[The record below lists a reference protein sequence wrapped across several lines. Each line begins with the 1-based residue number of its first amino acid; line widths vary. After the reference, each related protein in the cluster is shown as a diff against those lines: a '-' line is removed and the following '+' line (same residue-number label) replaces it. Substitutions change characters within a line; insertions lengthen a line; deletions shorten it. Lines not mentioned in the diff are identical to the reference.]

1 MSVTWID
8 GREVAKKWKENA
20 AQRTQALIEK
30 GVTPHLAVVVAGENP
45 ASQVYVRNKEN
56 ACNRAGIRST
66 VLRLPESC
74 TQEELEGAV
83 LALNADEAPFDAHFD
98 AGCGRAEELISQ
110 TTHDFGG
117 GTTLA
122 PYTAYIW
129 KMETV

>member
-74 TQEELEGAV
+74 TQKELEGAV
-83 LALNADEAPFDAHFD
+83 LGAE
-98 AGCGRAEELISQ
+98 CG
-110 TTHDFGG
+110 
-117 GTTLA
+117 
-122 PYTAYIW
+122 
-129 KMETV
+129 